1 MVMGHV
7 ISGVSFNQV
16 GILLTWNVSQGF
28 LILVV
33 NFSLFILRMVLFVQ
47 DIGGILTTFWVAKC
61 YKLNNI
67 T

>member
-1 MVMGHV
+1 MVMSRV

-28 LILVV
+28 LIFVID
-33 NFSLFILRMVLFVQ
+33 FSLFILRVVLFVE